1 MSPFNTLTQRG
12 AWASGR
18 LLVATHGAV
27 LPPYCIKCGRP
38 TETNIFRRQFSWH
51 EPWLYVFILF
61 AIVLYL
67 VVAMFFRKHMAMEIP
82 LCNSYLEKYKS
93 LRWSGILLISGAVPE
108 MIIGG
113 ASLPENY
120 MGVAISAGLI
130 ALLAGSICLAVY
142 SSLLQPTRIDDNTG
156 YYSNVCPTFLRLL
169 PPLPE

>member
-1 MSPFNTLTQRG
+1 MSAFNTLTQQG

-38 TETNIFRRQFSWH
+38 TETNIFRRKFSWH

-67 VVAMFFRKHMAMEIP
+67 VVAMFFRKHMTMEIP
-82 LCNSYLEKYKS
+82 LCDSHLEKYKS

-108 MIIGG
+108 TS
-113 ASLPENY
+113 ATYAHRRPYRLFLQRLPNVLTTVTSRARITSVL
-120 MGVAISAGLI
+120 GRKRKRALGKLTGRHCARRRPDLPVAPPISA
-130 ALLAGSICLAVY
+130 
-142 SSLLQPTRIDDNTG
+142 
-156 YYSNVCPTFLRLL
+156 
-169 PPLPE
+169 